1 MFSCSKIEQE
11 QLNTWVSFQ
20 SAEQPLLGQFS
31 VSGNTHDRQL
41 MNQVENELCNR
52 QWRECVDRE
61 TFGHA
66 YRPLSQAGQHRQTY
80 VSA

>member
-1 MFSCSKIEQE
+1 M
-11 QLNTWVSFQ
+11 
-20 SAEQPLLGQFS
+20 QPGLPLY
-31 VSGNTHDRQL
+31 SGNYLRDAAGPHDRQL

-52 QWRECVDRE
+52 QWYECVDRE